1 MIKLTFCLVR
11 LPQLTREAF
20 QTYWFE
26 THAPLVAS
34 VAETL
39 RIRRYVQLHSLPAEA
54 SAGMRASRD
63 APEEYDGVAELW
75 FDSLE
80 ALAQNARRPEAQAA
94 GALLLED
101 ERRFIDLPR
110 SPLWWGQERVVVG
123 QQA

>member
-11 LPQLTREAF
+11 LPHLTRETF
-20 QTYWFE
+20 QAYWFD

-39 RIRRYVQLHSLPAEA
+39 QIRRYVQLHSLPPEA
-54 SAGMRASRD
+54 SAGIRASRD
-63 APEEYDGVAELW
+63 APAEFDGVAELW

-80 ALAQNARRPEAQAA
+80 ALAENGRRPEAQAA
-94 GALLLED
+94 GAMLLED
-101 ERRFIDLPR
+101 EKRFIDLPK

-123 QQA
+123 